1 MARKPKILEDKSNES
16 SESTESKTPENG
28 ESKTRALSVHGK
40 PLGRKAV
47 LENESK
53 EDRFVR
59 LMKARGLNAVKALRL
74 VGNLSNRAQYGFNE
88 VQVRLVMAQLH
99 RALESVEA
107 DFQKAGKT
115 KDKFEL

>member
-1 MARKPKILEDKSNES
+1 MARKPKIIEQGP
-16 SESTESKTPENG
+16 ESTESKTPDNG
-28 ESKTRALSVHGK
+28 EKKERALSVHGV

-47 LENESK
+47 PENESK

-88 VQVRLVMAQLH
+88 AQVRLVMAQLH
-99 RALESVEA
+99 RALEAVEA